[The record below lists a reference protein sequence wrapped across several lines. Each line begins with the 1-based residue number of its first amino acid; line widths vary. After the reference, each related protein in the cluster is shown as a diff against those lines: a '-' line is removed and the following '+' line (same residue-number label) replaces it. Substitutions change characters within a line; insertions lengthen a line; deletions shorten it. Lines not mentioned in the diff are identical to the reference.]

1 MESVKYTT
9 QKSRPNLFRE
19 VSGGLKTP
27 ITLLLALFTS
37 IATFGQKVDLVN
49 APINPIALEYKKEH
63 FNLKGDVYG
72 YGYRVFSKDGMLI
85 YEYGM
90 RRGLHY
96 LYKNGF
102 PYADTEGRLYEFN
115 SQGYLSKKTYASLGL
130 QTQTYTYNAK
140 GLLTKEA
147 NTKGYSAT
155 YEYDDKGRL
164 IKSNVGG
171 NIREFSYQKNGEQLI
186 VTIKD
191 LSKSP
196 AKIVKHIYKNGT
208 KIGENDNLYNL
219 KYDKL
224 GNLSGN
230 DNAIYYS
237 DIENRNNE
245 ISVVYTKRTYSIDPL
260 SDCEFYI
267 NGQKADFL
275 YKQIESLQSKDIFI
289 YNPFTE
295 KYYII
300 TNAINDAKSGQK
312 QMFSKVFINSPYY
325 LLNRKG
331 SSLSLGYKG
340 AVLANTVNGMRDG
353 ALKVYNDPVYLVYDK
368 ILNQT
373 FYGDLDNANSTGYYP
388 LQQISP
394 NDNVV
399 YLKAG
404 ENQYTIVIEGKVD
417 AIENPTH
424 KLISSNNG
432 GSVITDDKNNPLYYL
447 PGTASATINKLY
459 AGRKYNPATDKIQS
473 ANNTTSTKTTSTT
486 AGTNTSEQTTE
497 TRYYN
502 GRYDYDNGLSSK
514 EVVLHKIN
522 SYIDIKNKAGATF
535 LKLEEKQDFLS
546 GTWTIKSSQGNTV
559 IALDYLIGDKSL
571 TVKLKYLMVGSQVIS
586 KNHPKG
592 EIRNLHNVA
601 IENFILDLFKYL
613 EIKDNTS
620 PKQTTT
626 TTAGTNTFKQPSTT
640 ADSNTAV
647 KDYSKDKITA
657 SYNEN
662 ESLYARKIDNAT
674 VYFYQNNKRIN
685 QPLHYAIIEDG
696 NNLRLFTTYTKDY
709 YSAYALNDMLPEKLY
724 PLTHRN
730 GVFYLYINQSNGNF
744 SFNYQGKALSSAQY
758 ELYKSKGDY
767 TVVKVKSDNTI
778 YLFKSDLTKAAISN
792 SQSKGVLVHFADKSS
807 IFVESGKPTE
817 PTKWKIEKE
826 NDKYYLFNSSGSIKY
841 SLSDYE
847 KSINWGIYTIH

>member
-1 MESVKYTT
+1 MKNVKYITE
-9 QKSRPNLFRE
+9 KSRPNLFRE
-19 VSGGLKTP
+19 VSGTMKAT
-27 ITLLLALFTS
+27 ITLLLVLFTS

-49 APINPIALEYKKEH
+49 APMNPIALEYKKEH

-115 SQGYLSKKTYASLGL
+115 SQGYLSKKTYASLGV

-140 GLLTKEA
+140 GLLTKKA
-147 NTKGYSAT
+147 NTQEYNST

-191 LSKSP
+191 LSKNP
-196 AKIVKHIYKNGT
+196 AKIVKHIYKSGI

-219 KYDKL
+219 KYDKF

-245 ISVVYTKRTYSIDPL
+245 ISVVYTKRTYLIDPL
-260 SDCEFYI
+260 SDCELYI

-312 QMFSKVFINSPYY
+312 QVFSKVFINSPFY

-340 AVLANTVNGMRDG
+340 AVLENTANGMRDG
-353 ALKVYNDPVYLVYDK
+353 ALKVYNAPFYLVYDK
-368 ILNQT
+368 IVNQT
-373 FYGDLDNANSTGYYP
+373 FYVDLDNTNTTRYYP

-399 YLKAG
+399 YLKAS
-404 ENQYTIVIEGKVD
+404 ENQYAIVIEGKEI
-417 AIENPTH
+417 AKENPTH
-424 KLISSNNG
+424 KLISSNDG
-432 GSVITDDKNNPLYYL
+432 GSIITDDKNNPLYYL

-459 AGRKYNPATDKIQS
+459 AGRKYNPATDKIQTQKS
-473 ANNTTSTKTTSTT
+473 SSSNTTPATGSNANSQYV
-486 AGTNTSEQTTE
+486 ADANSFSEAFKKGKSEGQQQ
-497 TRYYN
+497 
-502 GRYDYDNGLSSK
+502 L
-514 EVVLHKIN
+514 
-522 SYIDIKNKAGATF
+522 YILMKA
-535 LKLEEKQDFLS
+535 Q
-546 GTWTIKSSQGNTV
+546 
-559 IALDYLIGDKSL
+559 
-571 TVKLKYLMVGSQVIS
+571 
-586 KNHPKG
+586 
-592 EIRNLHNVA
+592 RNLNKNDA
-601 IENFILDLFKYL
+601 QI
-613 EIKDNTS
+613 
-620 PKQTTT
+620 
-626 TTAGTNTFKQPSTT
+626 
-640 ADSNTAV
+640 
-647 KDYSKDKITA
+647 
-657 SYNEN
+657 
-662 ESLYARKIDNAT
+662 AT
-674 VYFYQNNKRIN
+674 YFYQ
-685 QPLHYAIIEDG
+685 LYHY
-696 NNLRLFTTYTKDY
+696 
-709 YSAYALNDMLPEKLY
+709 LY
-724 PLTHRN
+724 PKDVKMSFELVYLLPLT
-730 GVFYLYINQSNGNF
+730 
-744 SFNYQGKALSSAQY
+744 
-758 ELYKSKGDY
+758 ELTAAAPITKI
-767 TVVKVKSDNTI
+767 VKS
-778 YLFKSDLTKAAISN
+778 LMTKEEY
-792 SQSKGVLVHFADKSS
+792 QTFANQAYDRLY
-807 IFVESGKPTE
+807 
-817 PTKWKIEKE
+817 
-826 NDKYYLFNSSGSIKY
+826 NDK
-841 SLSDYE
+841 
-847 KSINWGIYTIH
+847 